1 MKKLKDEL
9 NDNTPKK
16 SKHFI
21 RNEKK
26 LIKKRS
32 KKRQKIINSKIRIKR
47 FICIFSF
54 VIVLFIFLLIIKKI
68 IFYIKYI
75 LTKNITKKKLKIGVV
90 GVYHCMNAGNNLLKY
105 SISVVLKE
113 MGFIPYIIGTNN
125 NKTNLDFLS
134 KTTNLIVV
142 NNFSEIKRDDYDI
155 LMVNSDQTWRNFD
168 GNLLDYGFLR
178 FAENWN
184 LPKFIYGASLGYDY
198 WSFTSEETIV
208 AKRLLTQFKG
218 ISIRE
223 QGSLNL
229 IKQNLGITP
238 EVVLDPT
245 LLINKN
251 YYLDLVHKYSKKK
264 FDNEKYILIYKLGW
278 NINMKKLIKK
288 AFNELK
294 YKIYLFTLHNRTNIE
309 NFIYYINN
317 SQAIIT
323 DSFHGTIFSII
334 FNKPFVSF
342 YYKGQAEER
351 LKSLKNLFQIK
362 NRIISSEEIADV
374 NLLKTPLNI
383 NYSIIEELRLKSL
396 DFIKK
401 NLDII

>member
-16 SKHFI
+16 RIHFI
-21 RNEKK
+21 RNEKR
-26 LIKKRS
+26 LLKKRS
-32 KKRQKIINSKIRIKR
+32 KKGQKIINSKIRIKR

-90 GVYHCMNAGNNLLKY
+90 GVYHCMNVGNNLLKY

-134 KTTNLIVV
+134 KTTNLIVI

-184 LPKFIYGASLGYDY
+184 LPKFIYGASLGYD
-198 WSFTSEETIV
+198 
-208 AKRLLTQFKG
+208 
-218 ISIRE
+218 
-223 QGSLNL
+223 
-229 IKQNLGITP
+229 
-238 EVVLDPT
+238 
-245 LLINKN
+245 
-251 YYLDLVHKYSKKK
+251 
-264 FDNEKYILIYKLGW
+264 
-278 NINMKKLIKK
+278 
-288 AFNELK
+288 
-294 YKIYLFTLHNRTNIE
+294 
-309 NFIYYINN
+309 
-317 SQAIIT
+317 
-323 DSFHGTIFSII
+323 
-334 FNKPFVSF
+334 
-342 YYKGQAEER
+342 
-351 LKSLKNLFQIK
+351 
-362 NRIISSEEIADV
+362 
-374 NLLKTPLNI
+374 
-383 NYSIIEELRLKSL
+383 
-396 DFIKK
+396 
-401 NLDII
+401 